1 MWFNVTLAIYCCWSS
16 GKENNFSILLI
27 MQISTEMNVRNEC
40 TTFKRHIM
48 HMRIKSQ
55 SSQFN
60 RIDYNTFEFDDWSS
74 SIRLSFPRPS
84 VGQENTEQPAAAS
97 RLIEARQV
105 PRTASAYCSSCCCQM
120 PITHMYSKYKCGI
133 LMTCAF
139 ISSRIIM

>member
-1 MWFNVTLAIYCCWSS
+1 
-16 GKENNFSILLI
+16 

-74 SIRLSFPRPS
+74 STTQLPSAISRPRKYRTTGGGVAFNWSPSGSSNSF
-84 VGQENTEQPAAAS
+84 
-97 RLIEARQV
+97 
-105 PRTASAYCSSCCCQM
+105 
-120 PITHMYSKYKCGI
+120 GI
-133 LMTCAF
+133 LQQLLLPNANYSHVQQ
-139 ISSRIIM
+139 I